1 MILYQ
6 DQETGELYN
15 GERRMKTYR
24 ITTCTVIY
32 ETYEV
37 EAETPERAED
47 YIFDGGFD
55 PISEHVSE
63 CDVIENKE
71 ITQ

>member
-1 MILYQ
+1 
-6 DQETGELYN
+6 
-15 GERRMKTYR
+15 MKTYR
-24 ITTCTVIY
+24 VTTCTVIY

-37 EAETPERAED
+37 EAETPEGAEEL
-47 YIFDGGFD
+47 IFYGGLD
-55 PISEHVSE
+55 PISENVSE